1 MKHGTD
7 LFLLFLSS
15 GYAKTANRLSSYL
28 THWNYSLSVGI
39 KLSFV
44 IYNEKVNEWRI
55 KMKIPVLG
63 DDMRTR

>member
-28 THWNYSLSVGI
+28 THWNYLLSVGI
-39 KLSFV
+39 KLSFA
-44 IYNEKVNEWRI
+44 IYNK
-55 KMKIPVLG
+55 KIIVWGLKLKYLVCG
-63 DDMRTR
+63 I